1 MKTWSILLLCTILA
15 GCAVSPPT
23 QPAERLFNDRLFA
36 GAPPRISADDVF
48 AVSEEMRQFL
58 RTDMAEQMLA
68 KGRQQSLYDALYS
81 KGQLKLEYDSAMTK
95 NSAEAFATRSGNCL
109 SLVIMT
115 AAFAKELG
123 LPVRYQSAVTEEVWG
138 RSGDIQLFIGHVNVT
153 LGRPPSHIATR
164 RDDIDLTIDFL
175 PPPDV
180 RGLRM
185 RAISEETIV
194 AMYMNNR
201 AAELFT
207 EGRLSDAYWW
217 VRAAI
222 GRDPQ
227 FSSSYITLG
236 AIYRSHGNPAE
247 AEYVLSAA
255 LARDP
260 ANTRVMSNL
269 IPVLNDLGRVAD
281 ARSLA
286 RRLQEIEP
294 DPPFSFFNSRNGGL
308 ADPRLQGGERP
319 FREGSEPRP
328 LLPRVPFL
336 AGRRV
341 RRPRR
346 VRPGEEG
353 AGDRDGNQR
362 DAPGQGRVRG
372 EARPDQRARHPV
384 AIRQHQRV

>member
-68 KGRQQSLYDALYS
+68 KGRQQALFDALYS
-81 KGQLKLEYDSAMTK
+81 KGQLRLEYDSAMTK
-95 NSAEAFATRSGNCL
+95 NASEAFAARSGNCL

-269 IPVLNDLGRVAD
+269 IPVLNDLGRVAE

-286 RRLQEIEP
+286 AQAAARSSPIR
-294 DPPFSFFNSRNGGL
+294 PFSFFTRGMAALQIHDYRAASDLFAKEVSRAPYYHEFHFWLAVAYVGL
-308 ADPRLQGGERP
+308 GE
-319 FREGSEPRP
+319 FDQAKKE
-328 LLPRVPFL
+328 L
-336 AGRRV
+336 AIAMETSATRRDQAMYAAKLA
-341 RRPRR
+341 RIN
-346 VRPGEEG
+346 
-353 AGDRDGNQR
+353 A
-362 DAPGQGRVRG
+362 RG
-372 EARPDQRARHPV
+372 TP
-384 AIRQHQRV
+384 